1 MVRVR
6 SPQDVVGGLAL
17 VVVAVVAWT
26 QLGELRMGTAMRMGP
41 GYFPTILAGLVG
53 LFGLFIAG
61 RALVLDGPRLDPWG
75 WRHIIPV
82 IGAIAI
88 FAFAIRPLGL
98 VLSGAAIVL
107 VSSFAAPDLRWRET
121 LLFGAA
127 LVLFTVLLFKV
138 ALGLPF
144 AVWPRF

>member
-1 MVRVR
+1 MARVR

-17 VVVAVVAWT
+17 AVVAAVAWS
-26 QLGELRMGTAMRMGP
+26 QMGELKMGTAMRMGP
-41 GYFPTILAGLVG
+41 GYFPTVLSWLVG
-53 LFGLFIAG
+53 LFGLFIAARG
-61 RALVLDGPRLDPWG
+61 VVHAGPPLDRWG

-82 IGAIAI
+82 IGAIVL

-98 VLSGAAIVL
+98 VLSGAGIVL
-107 VSSFAAPDLRWRET
+107 VASFAAPDLRWRET
-121 LLFGAA
+121 ILFGGA

-144 AVWPRF
+144 AVWPRL